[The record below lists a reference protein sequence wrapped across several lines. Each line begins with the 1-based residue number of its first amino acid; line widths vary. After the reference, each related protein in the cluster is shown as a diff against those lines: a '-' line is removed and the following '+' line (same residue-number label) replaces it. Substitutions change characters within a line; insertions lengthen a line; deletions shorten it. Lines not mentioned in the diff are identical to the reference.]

1 MTHRPLVLP
10 RLSRAEATASR
21 VCCAPRAELTVLAG
35 PLKLILDESG
45 TGEFGPDQVR
55 ISIGW
60 GTDRLD
66 LKCPAGLPFHVLR
79 ALDCGLDTTSLPPD
93 LAGILL
99 EAALLPAMTIWEQAT
114 GRDVVIL
121 TMERD
126 ASAVVPDGLRLVLED
141 GETRWRL
148 HVSDASARNGAPP
161 PTVALVDL
169 WPVAP
174 RPMARFAVPAVLRIG
189 TTRLPLAAVASLR
202 PDDAVLLET
211 TRGKGGMLVIA
222 ETWTAAAQHDSVG
235 WRLLEAPRRAREHG
249 ETEWTMQ
256 DGNAAEGGLG
266 VALLADPD
274 ELPVQLTFEVGRLEI
289 TLGELRRLGPGSVL
303 ELGRS
308 TAELVR
314 VSAHGRWIGHGELVE
329 VEGAVAVRMVR
340 LFDYG

>member
-1 MTHRPLVLP
+1 
-10 RLSRAEATASR
+10 
-21 VCCAPRAELTVLAG
+21 LTVLAG

-55 ISIGW
+55 ILIGW

-66 LKCPAGLPFHVLR
+66 LKCPAGLPFHILR
-79 ALDCGLDTTSLPPD
+79 ALDSGLDTASLPPD
-93 LAGILL
+93 LAGVLL
-99 EAALLPAMTIWEQAT
+99 EAALLPAMTSWEQAT

-148 HVSDASARNGAPP
+148 HVSAASARDGATS
-161 PTVALVDL
+161 PTAALVDL

-174 RPMARFAVPAVLRIG
+174 RPMADFPLPAVLRLG
-189 TTRLPLAAVASLR
+189 TTWLPLAAVASLR
-202 PDDAVLLET
+202 PDDAVLLQA
-211 TRGKGGMLVIA
+211 TRGRGGMLVIA
-222 ETWTAAAQHDSVG
+222 ETWTAAAEEDSDG
-235 WRLLEAPRRAREHG
+235 WRLLDAPRRARDSG
-249 ETEWTMQ
+249 TMEWTMQ
-256 DGNAAEGGLG
+256 DGNAAEGGLD
-266 VALLADPD
+266 VAPLANPD
-274 ELPVQLTFEVGRLEI
+274 ELPVQLTFEVGRLDI

-314 VSAHGRWIGHGELVE
+314 VGANGRLIGHGELVE
-329 VEGAVAVRMVR
+329 VEGVVAVRMVR